1 MRTRYGK
8 MIAGTAVLAF
18 AAALAFPALAAAQEK
33 RTAPPPRDERAARML
48 AREALDL
55 TPEQEKALAD
65 FRKARAD
72 EAKAFRDEM
81 SKLSAERRE
90 LAKDPKANQAKLD
103 ALIDK
108 TWKLRA
114 EREKAGFRTR
124 LEMDKIFTPEQRE
137 KMRAFRQRLGDRPGL
152 ARRMPMGPGR
162 MGFRGPV
169 RNMGRGFGP
178 QRLHRMRLLRDR
190 LRLRLR
196 RIR

>member
-8 MIAGTAVLAF
+8 MIAGAAVLAF
-18 AAALAFPALAAAQEK
+18 AVALAFPALAAAQEK
-33 RTAPPPRDERAARML
+33 RTAPPPRDDRPARML

-65 FRKARAD
+65 FRKARAE

-81 SKLSAERRE
+81 TKLRAERRE

-108 TWKLRA
+108 TWKLQA

-137 KMRAFRQRLGDRPGL
+137 KMRAFRQRLADRPGL

-162 MGFRGPV
+162 MGFRGPG
-169 RNMGRGFGP
+169 RNMGLGFGP

-190 LRLRLR
+190 LRLCQW

>member
-8 MIAGTAVLAF
+8 MIAGAAVLAF

-33 RTAPPPRDERAARML
+33 RPAPPPRDERPARML

-81 SKLSAERRE
+81 TKLSAERRE
-90 LAKDPKANQAKLD
+90 LAKDPKANQAKID

-137 KMRAFRQRLGDRPGL
+137 RMRAFRQRLADRPGL
-152 ARRMPMGPGR
+152 ARRTPMGPGR

-190 LRLRLR
+190 LWLRQR